1 MAAAGHSEDGPDRAA
16 ARLADADFVRLV
28 ATADGDG
35 LTAAGLLARGL
46 DAIEIPYQASL
57 AAVPEP
63 PATDADCTVSI
74 GHPTGDVTLRSEPL
88 AFEAVS
94 ILEELAPVAIDPEL
108 ALAGAICAGV
118 EPSGRLL
125 ERADLDRRPGVAV
138 PTEGPVEGLTY
149 STLAH
154 TSFSGDADATEAAL
168 SELDGRDGREFASFL
183 ALSVVE
189 DAPARAVEA
198 IERALR
204 PYVTDRFETLGGLAD
219 VLDAVAR
226 VQPGTGLALALGHDV
241 EAAARD
247 AWRTHGARA
256 HPMLR
261 TAETGRYDGLYVV
274 RIDEASPELLGT
286 VARLA
291 FQYRSPESI
300 ALAAT
305 DGAAAAV
312 GETSIEGPLSETAS
326 ALDGRA
332 SARNGAGTA
341 TFDGTPDEF
350 TAAFRRA
357 V

>member
-1 MAAAGHSEDGPDRAA
+1 MAAAGHSEDGPDHAA

-35 LTAAGLLARGL
+35 LAAAGLLARGL
-46 DAIEIPYQASL
+46 DAVEVPYQASL

-63 PATDADCTVSI
+63 PATDADCTVSV
-74 GHPTGDVTLRSEPL
+74 GHSTGDVTLRSEPL

-94 ILEELAPVAIDPEL
+94 ILEELAPEAIDPEL
-108 ALAGAICAGV
+108 ALAGAVWSGT

-125 ERADLDRRPGVAV
+125 ELADLDRRPGVAI
-138 PTEGPVEGLTY
+138 PTDDPIEGLAY
-149 STLAH
+149 STLVHA
-154 TSFSGDADATEAAL
+154 SFSGDTGATEAAL
-168 SELDGRDGREFASFL
+168 SELDGADGRELASFL
-183 ALSVVE
+183 ALSVLE
-189 DAPARAVEA
+189 GAPPRAAETV
-198 IERALR
+198 ERALR

-247 AWRTHGARA
+247 AWRTHGERA
-256 HPMLR
+256 HSMLR
-261 TAETGRYDGLYVV
+261 TAGTGRYDGIYVV
-274 RIDEASPELLGT
+274 RVDEAAPELLGT

-291 FQYRSPESI
+291 FQYRSPEPI

-312 GETSIEGPLSETAS
+312 GETTIEGPLSETAS

-341 TFDGTPDEF
+341 IFDGTPDEF
-350 TAAFRRA
+350 TAAFRG
-357 V
+357 VV